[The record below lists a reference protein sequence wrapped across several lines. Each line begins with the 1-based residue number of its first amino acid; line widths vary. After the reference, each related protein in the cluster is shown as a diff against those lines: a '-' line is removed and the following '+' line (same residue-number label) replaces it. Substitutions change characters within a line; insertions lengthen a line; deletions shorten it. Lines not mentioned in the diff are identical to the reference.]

1 MKLNKNVSQLSYFG
15 CISILEQ
22 LPHVVMSSFNDC
34 PNIKETT
41 QLMRECIQLNLN
53 NGSLDEI
60 EVIIVLSGE

>member
-1 MKLNKNVSQLSYFG
+1 MKLDKNVQQLSYFG
-15 CISILEQ
+15 CVSILEQ

-34 PNIKETT
+34 PNIKEAT

-53 NGSLDEI
+53 NSSLDEI